1 MVKRSIG
8 SVIYAILASLVTFAT
23 YYLLSTARDSANVQN
38 TLNDLPPAIK
48 AMLEGSINNICT
60 TFLVLAIATF
70 ALAILAR
77 YFKVANVVLNLLAWF
92 YFFYGIIVL
101 CLPQFILCLS
111 AVSRNKKYFKKAAY
125 VKSSAAYAEQNAE
138 NSYSQDEAAAAAVE
152 ADELAE
158 GDELGELSDGE
169 LADGELS
176 DGELADGELSDSE
189 DGVADEIES
198 IADEAKKPAKAS
210 KKIVIKK
217 TKSIKNI
224 FAPAYS
230 VVLKSGDAENKKIIK
245 MIRKSTGFSKKQAN
259 QYVENMPVYVK
270 LNVPKK
276 EAKKAYKKLTKL
288 GCEAELLR

>member
-176 DGELADGELSDSE
+176 DSE
-189 DGVADEIES
+189 DGAADEIES

-224 FAPAYS
+224 FNPAYS
-230 VVLKSGDAENKKIIK
+230 VVLKSGDAENKKVIK